1 MKKDNEA
8 TEREK
13 VLNEIGRG
21 YIEMKHNRARGYMV
35 LLDDKSDKMAVIV
48 YNMSPEEFLNQTIK
62 IVEDTFS
69 EMEEDDER

>member
-1 MKKDNEA
+1 MKIDTKNHES
-8 TEREK
+8 

-21 YIEMKHNRARGYMV
+21 YIEMKNNRARGYMV
-35 LLDDKSDKMAVIV
+35 LLDEKNEKMSVFV
-48 YNMSPEEFLNQTIK
+48 YNMSPEDFLDKTIK

>member
-1 MKKDNEA
+1 MNE
-8 TEREK
+8 EEFQGRDR

-35 LLDDKSDKMAVIV
+35 LLDDKTDKMEIMV
-48 YNMSPEEFLNQTIK
+48 YNMDPEEFLQQTIK

-69 EMEEDDER
+69 ELDEDNER